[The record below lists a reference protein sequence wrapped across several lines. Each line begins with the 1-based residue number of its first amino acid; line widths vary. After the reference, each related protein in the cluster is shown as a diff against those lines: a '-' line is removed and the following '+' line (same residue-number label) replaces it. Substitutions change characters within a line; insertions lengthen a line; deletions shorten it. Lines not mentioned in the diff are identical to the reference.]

1 MQFRRG
7 LAVYF
12 ALGVSRRIRIDW
24 WSYMTLMYD
33 SEAKFESADAI
44 QFRKIRP
51 TTSKLVDVVS
61 VVDIVIVVAVVVVCL
76 VACCPSPPSPSPHHS
91 LSLAPPLTLST
102 NLALSLSIYIYMY
115 MFVYV

>member
-76 VACCPSPPSPSPHHS
+76 VACCPSPHPHPPTTPS
-91 LSLAPPLTLST
+91 LSLP
-102 NLALSLSIYIYMY
+102 LSLSLQISLSLYIYIHTY